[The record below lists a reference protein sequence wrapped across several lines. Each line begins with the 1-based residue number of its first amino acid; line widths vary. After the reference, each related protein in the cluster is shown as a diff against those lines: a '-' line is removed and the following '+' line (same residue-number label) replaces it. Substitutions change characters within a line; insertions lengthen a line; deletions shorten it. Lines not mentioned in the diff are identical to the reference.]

1 MSALAASPSQAT
13 LEAPLSSAKSNV
25 SSREEQIA
33 RLQAELAAI
42 SKSQA
47 VIEFDVQGN
56 ILDANENFL
65 ATVGYRL
72 DEIRGQHHGMFVDAN
87 YRRSSEYQS
96 FWRKLAA
103 GEFQS
108 GEFHRFGKG
117 GREIWLQASY
127 NPVVDTDGK
136 PFKIVK
142 FAADITPQKLE
153 SADIAGQIA
162 AISKSQAVIEFDIHG
177 NILNANENFLAT
189 VGYRLD
195 EIRGQHHG
203 MFVDESYRR
212 SGDYQSFW
220 RKLAAGEYQAGEFQ
234 RFGKGGREIWL
245 QASYNPIFDANGKP
259 FKVVKYASD
268 ITRQKIEG
276 ADFAGQLA
284 AISKSQAVIEFELD
298 GTIRGANDNFLNA
311 VGYRLEEIR
320 GQHHS
325 MFVSDALRRS
335 SEYQNFWRTLAA
347 GEYQAGEFQR
357 FGKGGRELWL
367 QASYNPI
374 LDANGKPFKVVKYAS
389 DITAQVNLRN
399 DLREMIKSVISAA
412 AQFTEGSRVIA
423 ESSQT
428 LAKGAQTQSSAVEEM
443 SASVNGLADSI
454 KTVKQ
459 SADQADEM
467 ARQTNA
473 LADEGGSAVH
483 KSIEAMQLIKTSS
496 EQISEITQVI
506 SEIAS
511 QTNLLALNAAIEAA
525 RAGEHG
531 LGFAVVA
538 DEVRK
543 LAERSSHAAKEI
555 SSLIKESTRRVDEGA
570 NLSTQTGQSLA
581 KIVEGVAGTAQRISQ
596 IAGVVNEQ
604 AQNADELARAI
615 SNVSEVTEQVASG
628 SEEMAASSEELGAQ
642 ARELREMVT
651 RFKID

>member
-1 MSALAASPSQAT
+1 MSAFAASSTQSK
-13 LEAPLSSAKSNV
+13 LDAPASSAKSNAL
-25 SSREEQIA
+25 SRDDQINQ
-33 RLQAELAAI
+33 LKAELASI
-42 SKSQA
+42 GRSQA
-47 VIEFDVQGN
+47 VIEFDTHGI

-65 ATVGYRL
+65 STVGYRL
-72 DEIRGQHHGMFVDAN
+72 DEIRGQHHGMFVDEA
-87 YRRSSEYQS
+87 YRRSPEYQS

-103 GEFQS
+103 GEYQA
-108 GEFHRFGKG
+108 GEYHRFGKG

-127 NPVVDTDGK
+127 NPVLDSDGK
-136 PFKIVK
+136 PFKVVK
-142 FAADITPQKLE
+142 FAADITQHKLD
-153 SADIAGQIA
+153 SFDTAGQIS
-162 AISKSQAVIEFDIHG
+162 AINKSQAVIEFDTQG

-203 MFVDESYRR
+203 MFVEEAYRR
-212 SGDYQSFW
+212 SPEYQSFW
-220 RKLAAGEYQAGEFQ
+220 RKLAAGEYQAGEFRRFGKGGREIWLQASYNPILDFNGKPLKIVKYASDITRQKTESADFAGQLNAINKSQAVIEFELDGTIRHANDNFLSAVGYRLEEIRGQHHGMFVGDQMRRSAEYQNFWRNLAAGEYQAGEFQ
-234 RFGKGGREIWL
+234 RFGKGGREI
-245 QASYNPIFDANGKP
+245 
-259 FKVVKYASD
+259 
-268 ITRQKIEG
+268 
-276 ADFAGQLA
+276 
-284 AISKSQAVIEFELD
+284 
-298 GTIRGANDNFLNA
+298 
-311 VGYRLEEIR
+311 
-320 GQHHS
+320 
-325 MFVSDALRRS
+325 
-335 SEYQNFWRTLAA
+335 
-347 GEYQAGEFQR
+347 
-357 FGKGGRELWL
+357 WL

-399 DLREMIKSVISAA
+399 DLREMVKSVIGAA

-428 LAKGAQTQSSAVEEM
+428 LARGAQTQSSAVEQM
-443 SASVNGLADSI
+443 SASVNGLTSSI

-473 LADEGGSAVH
+473 LAAEGGAAVH

-581 KIVEGVAGTAQRISQ
+581 KIVEGVAGTASRISQ
-596 IAGVVNEQ
+596 IASVVSEQ

-615 SNVSEVTEQVASG
+615 TNVSGVTEEVASG

-651 RFKID
+651 RFQLN